1 MAETIIAGVGGGVT
15 FVSNTYGQFETFSAN
30 LELPEESFSVFGG
43 GGFKKSV
50 PVGGNQITGSVQGVL
65 AFDAA
70 SLTPIPPTLLTG
82 SAITSHSM
90 QQGSITLTYA
100 TACTHAF
107 SATLSGI
114 DLTRP
119 DMGRGTGTWN
129 FKSNGLIT
137 QAWDVT

>member
-1 MAETIIAGVGGGVT
+1 MAETVISGVGGGVT
-15 FVSNTYGQFETFSAN
+15 MVSNFYGQFEEFTAN
-30 LELPEESFSVFGG
+30 LSLPTESFSKFGG
-43 GGFKKSV
+43 GGFMVAV
-50 PVGGNQITGSVQGVL
+50 PTGGNQITGSLKGVL

-90 QQGSITLTYA
+90 QVGSMTLTYA

-107 SATLSGI
+107 SACITGV

-119 DMGRGTGTWN
+119 DAGRGTGNWS
-129 FKSNGLIT
+129 FVSNGLIT